1 MGIEIK
7 GYSILGK
14 IAKGG
19 MGEVY
24 KGIHLGLGKEVI
36 LKKLSPNA
44 PAGFYERFKREAS
57 IMMDISHPN
66 IVHMYDYFQEGGSS
80 YIVMEYIDGYSL
92 SELIHRYKQI
102 PVYLATYIILKIA
115 EGLKYAHSEGVVHRD
130 IKPGNV
136 LLSSTGEI
144 KLTDFGIAFRPENH
158 ESENVT
164 KQGTILGTPAYMSP
178 QQIKSSKD
186 ADACSDLYSLG
197 VLFYEMLTAKRPFS
211 NEFSNENIKKIMKG
225 KYSGIRKY
233 NKHVPLKLISIIRK
247 MMHHD
252 YRKRYK
258 TADEVIRILTK
269 FISFRFKDLNA
280 IRKDLALIVNGDD
293 SEVKFSENGV
303 GVTSGLFERLA
314 LYRYPDLF
322 IAFEVG
328 KISLTTVLVFCVLFF
343 SVKACFPTL
352 LLSCMNLGCK
362 YGIANIQVE
371 NRSFDNKKFPDSG
384 KINISLKNLHSGDK
398 KNYTLQGKK
407 KYLRK
412 KKIILR
418 AGEYHVR
425 MMNYDNFTESSV
437 VIKPFKVLPKNE
449 ISLRLPTL
457 ISKPVNFDIL
467 VCDEKNGKDIT
478 SNAEISFKEANGS
491 WQKYTPEMTLYNGK
505 KYEFK
510 AESKGYLPSFS
521 YETDFPFWIRGSSL
535 KIKLSPIKTA
545 VYFDVPPVQLDVKIN
560 GENFWNIKLGEQD
573 VEKIF
578 LPKKGKKKRI
588 YCMSGNYSFTFTNK
602 KEEIGIEKK
611 VFVPQYDKE
620 VHISF
625 EKDGGDELCA
635 VLKINNVQ
643 KVIDTK

>member
-24 KGIHLGLGKEVI
+24 KGVHLGLGKEVI

-102 PVYLATYIILKIA
+102 PVYLASYIILKIA

-178 QQIKSSKD
+178 QQLKSSKD

-197 VLFYEMLTAKRPFS
+197 VLFYEMLTAQRPFL
-211 NEFSNENIKKIMKG
+211 NEFSNDNIKKIMKG
-225 KYSGIRKY
+225 RYSPIRKY
-233 NKHVPLKLISIIRK
+233 NKHVPLKLVSIIRK

-258 TADEVIRILTK
+258 TADEVIHILTK

-280 IRKDLALIVNGDD
+280 IRKDLALIINGDD
-293 SEVKFSENGV
+293 SETKFSENGV

-328 KISLTTVLVFCVLFF
+328 KIGLVTVLAFFVLFF
-343 SVKACFPTL
+343 SVKAYFPTL

-362 YGIANIQVE
+362 YGIADIRVE
-371 NRSFDNKKFPDSG
+371 NRASDGKKAQNTG
-384 KINISLKNLHSGDK
+384 KVDISLSNLYNGNS
-398 KNYTLQGKK
+398 KNYTLQGRK
-407 KYLRK
+407 KYLK
-412 KKIILR
+412 KEKIILR

-425 MMNYDNFTESSV
+425 MMNYDNFTESTV
-437 VIKPFKVLPKNE
+437 IIKPFKVLSKNE
-449 ISLRLPTL
+449 ISLKLPAL
-457 ISKPVNFDIL
+457 VSKPIGFDIQ
-467 VCDEKNGKDIT
+467 VSDEKNNKNIT
-478 SNAEISFKEANGS
+478 SGATISFRKANGR
-491 WQKYTPEMTLYNGK
+491 WQKYLPEMTLFNGN

-510 AESKGYLPSFS
+510 AEAEGYLPSLP
-521 YETDFPFWIRGSSL
+521 YEMDFPFWIRSSSL
-535 KIKLSPIKTA
+535 KIKLSPMKTA
-545 VYFDVPPVQLDVKIN
+545 VYFDTPPVALDVNIN
-560 GENFWNIKLGEQD
+560 GENFWTAKQGEQN
-573 VEKIF
+573 VEKIS
-578 LPKKGKKKRI
+578 LPKKGEKKKV
-588 YCMSGNYSFTFTNK
+588 YCMSGDYTFVFTNK
-602 KEEIGIEKK
+602 KEEIRIERKI
-611 VFVPQYDKE
+611 FVPQYNKE

-635 VLKINNVQ
+635 VLKISNAR
-643 KVIDTK
+643 K

>member
-102 PVYLATYIILKIA
+102 PVYLAAYIILKIA

-510 AESKGYLPSFS
+510 AESEGYLPSFS

-578 LPKKGKKKRI
+578 LPKKGKKKKI